1 MNLVI
6 SALLIAG
13 FYLLGYKLV
22 LEGQWWVAVGLAFVT
37 ASFLLAL
44 KEHIKRRKIF
54 RTIDNRRKDKKPKQ
68 LKKLSGIP
76 GIVPPSQ
83 PLGEVEKLDVA
94 DTIRQALDSGKY
106 SVNTSLFEEI
116 RKNKSLKN

>member
-13 FYLLGYKLV
+13 FYLMGYKLV

-44 KEHIKRRKIF
+44 KEHIKKRKVF
-54 RTIDNRRKDKKPKQ
+54 KTIDKRRKDKQ
-68 LKKLSGIP
+68 LHKASGIP
-76 GIVPPSQ
+76 GLVPTSR
-83 PLGEVEKLDVA
+83 PLGDIEKMDIAATL
-94 DTIRQALDSGKY
+94 RQALESEKY
-106 SVNTSLFEEI
+106 VVNHTLFDEI
-116 RKNKSLKN
+116 RKRNLKN

>member
-44 KEHIKRRKIF
+44 KEHIKRRRTF
-54 RTIDNRRKDKKPKQ
+54 ATIDKRRKDKEE
-68 LKKLSGIP
+68 KKLSKISGIP
-76 GIVPPSQ
+76 GIVPPSR
-83 PLGEVEKLDVA
+83 PLGDIEKLDIA
-94 DTIRQALDSGKY
+94 ETLRQALESEKY
-106 SVNTSLFEEI
+106 VVNHTLFDEI
-116 RKNKSLKN
+116 RKRNLKN